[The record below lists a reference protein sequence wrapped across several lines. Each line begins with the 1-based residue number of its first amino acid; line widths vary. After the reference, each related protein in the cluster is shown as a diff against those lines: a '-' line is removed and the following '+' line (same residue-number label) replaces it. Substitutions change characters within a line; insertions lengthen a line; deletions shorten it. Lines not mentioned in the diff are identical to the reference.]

1 MGGKKK
7 NYCLGTNAK
16 PELCSKLS
24 PLRPA
29 MAQAQRARK
38 QRFHYQAD
46 TAWPLGS
53 QTGWAVLDSIATQ
66 ATA

>member
-1 MGGKKK
+1 
-7 NYCLGTNAK
+7 
-16 PELCSKLS
+16 
-24 PLRPA
+24 
-29 MAQAQRARK
+29 MAQAQMARK